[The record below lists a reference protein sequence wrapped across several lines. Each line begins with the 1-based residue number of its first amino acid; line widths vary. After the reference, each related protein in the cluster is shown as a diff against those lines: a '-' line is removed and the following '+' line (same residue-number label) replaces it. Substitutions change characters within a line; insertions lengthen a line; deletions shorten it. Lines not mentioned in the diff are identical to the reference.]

1 MRIPQNYI
9 QKVKAGIHGLQ
20 AFCIFIA
27 GCLSLAVFTK
37 SGGIDGSTGY
47 MFALCFVSIIP
58 LIYLIMVPMWSRAW
72 RFANVYAY
80 ASLDVLC
87 SILWL
92 AAFSAVATWNKKG
105 IEKGK
110 NEEKDDSD
118 SDSDN
123 SGSCSNFAYGSA
135 SRCKVSKAS
144 VGFGVVICLLFIVTS
159 ILSIHAVIKYRRTGE
174 LPNGKQHG
182 KAEQLAQEDYNKDP
196 WSTDLHE
203 PDEDEEEQRQ
213 HSNPFGD
220 HANSSNDTLQ
230 AYGQLSQQDE
240 YDAPSSH
247 GMLHAQD
254 TSYRPPSRTPSPA
267 VSGAPSIDPHPGRQM
282 SYGGP
287 VLMPQPPQI
296 YEEPL
301 APSALSPTGA
311 FDQNANGRLS
321 FPQGNYHADFR

>member
-123 SGSCSNFAYGSA
+123 SG
-135 SRCKVSKAS
+135 
-144 VGFGVVICLLFIVTS
+144 
-159 ILSIHAVIKYRRTGE
+159 RTGE

-203 PDEDEEEQRQ
+203 PDEDEEERQ

-220 HANSSNDTLQ
+220 HANTSNDTLQ

-287 VLMPQPPQI
+287 VQMPQPPQI